1 MKMKKVNYLRSSLM
15 LIILLSIF
23 GITSSCT
30 KTPAPGTP
38 GPNEVF
44 IQGSAFSPSTITVS
58 AGTTITWT
66 NNDAVAHTVTSD
78 TPGSFSSGSIGS
90 GSTWSH
96 LFNIAGAFPYHCSI
110 HTSMTASVTVN

>member
-1 MKMKKVNYLRSSLM
+1 MKKVNYLRSSLM
-15 LIILLSIF
+15 LIILLSIY
-23 GITSSCT
+23 GMTSSCT

-66 NNDAVAHTVTSD
+66 NNDAMAHTVTSNSGIFD
-78 TPGSFSSGSIGS
+78 SGSIGS
-90 GSTWSH
+90 GSTWSRV
-96 LFNIAGAFPYHCSI
+96 FNQVGIFPYHCSI
-110 HTSMTASVTVN
+110 HTFMTGSVTVN